1 MSYTD
6 KARNEAEELKGR
18 TKEWVG
24 DKTDNERL
32 EAEGKADQM
41 AAKTKQAGEHVKDAA
56 HDVAEEFR

>member
-6 KARNEAEELKGR
+6 KARNEAEQLKGR

-32 EAEGKADQM
+32 EAEGVADQ
-41 AAKTKQAGEHVKDAA
+41 AKGNAKQAGEHVKDAFKDA
-56 HDVAEEFR
+56 GDAVR

>member
-6 KARNEAEELKGR
+6 KARNEAEELKGK

-32 EAEGKADQM
+32 RAEGVKDQ
-41 AAKTKQAGEHVKDAA
+41 AAGRVKQAGEHLKDAV
-56 HDVAEEFR
+56 HDVADE

>member
-6 KARNEAEELKGR
+6 KARNEAEELKGK

-32 EAEGKADQM
+32 EAEGRAEQLE
-41 AAKTKQAGEHVKDAA
+41 ARTKQAGEHVKDAA